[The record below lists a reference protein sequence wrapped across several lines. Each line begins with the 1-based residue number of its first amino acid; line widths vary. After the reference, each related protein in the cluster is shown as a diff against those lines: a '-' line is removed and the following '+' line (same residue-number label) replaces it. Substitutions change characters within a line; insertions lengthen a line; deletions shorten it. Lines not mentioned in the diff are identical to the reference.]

1 MNRIKSTSL
10 VAAIVILM
18 SSWSTQLMAGSFG
31 VGISGLGVLAETSGT
46 ETMKGNIKSTKN
58 GVNGTGFAPA
68 GYIQYTFGDRSN
80 GFVIGLEKIPGA
92 VTLGAK
98 ETNRIDYVAGSKG
111 AGQHNSLKSGPVVTQ
126 IAKAEISNHW
136 GAFVE
141 TPGFA
146 GLFLKAGVSQ
156 VDLITQESLATGSKY
171 GDDTMEGFTL
181 GIGFKGTSE
190 SGIHVKFAYE
200 VTDYGSV
207 SLKSTGSDVSS
218 TIDADVQTYAGR
230 LSIGYNF

>member
-10 VAAIVILM
+10 VAAVVILM
-18 SSWSTQLMAGSFG
+18 SAWSTQLMAGSI
-31 VGISGLGVLAETSGT
+31 GIGITGLGVVAETDGT
-46 ETMKGNIKSTKN
+46 ETMKAGIKSTKN
-58 GVNGTGFAPA
+58 GVNGTGFVPA
-68 GYIQYTFGDRSN
+68 GYIQYTFGDRLN

-92 VTLGAK
+92 VTLGEK
-98 ETNRIDYVAGSKG
+98 ETTRTDFVKDSTGG
-111 AGQHNSLKSGPVVTQ
+111 AAYDGLGPKVKQ
-126 IAKAEISNHW
+126 LAKAQIDNHW
-136 GAFVE
+136 GAYVE

-156 VDLITQESLATGSKY
+156 VDLTTQESLGTGASY
-171 GDDTMEGFTL
+171 GDDTMEGVTL

-190 SGIHVKFAYE
+190 SGIHIKFGYE

-230 LSIGYNF
+230 ISIGYNF